1 MIISKVSLWN
11 FRKFRAREDGT
22 PGLSVSF
29 QKGLNALIGE
39 NDAGKSAI
47 IDAIKMVLQTQS
59 GEYIKVIEEDFYT
72 DIIGNSV
79 DEFSVEC
86 VFDEFTE
93 SEAKNFIEWLTFFK
107 NIDTGEVKYSLKLY
121 FKAWKEKNRIF
132 TELKAGTNE
141 EGVRLDGKARELL
154 KCIYLRPLRD
164 AAREMSSG
172 RNSRI
177 SQILFNHPLFV
188 NKSDHELVTILKEAN
203 EKIEKYFTEE
213 SGNDVLGRIR
223 DTLKEFLISGS
234 SSEASLKTSNM
245 KLKAI
250 LESLSLSIA
259 EIQPGLGTHN
269 LLFIAAEL
277 LLLNH
282 DENNGLK
289 LALIEE
295 LEAHLHPQ
303 AQLRLISY
311 LQKEYDD
318 SGIQVIIS
326 THSTILASKINIKNI
341 ILCKN
346 EQAFSLSPEN
356 TKLNKGDYLFLQRFL
371 DVTKANLFFA
381 QGVIMVE
388 GDAENLLI
396 PVLAD
401 ILDLNL
407 EKHGVSVVN
416 VGSVAFLRYS
426 NIFKRNDGT
435 TIGIPVSIVT
445 DSDIEPKY
453 IDGHFEKFD
462 SETTTAIEKKKK
474 DYDFKDIKTY
484 VAPRWT
490 LEYSLA
496 LSTLNK
502 ALFESILYAKKIQ
515 NSDTYALTAAKIKSV
530 DEEVKQCFEEWE
542 GKDPAEV
549 AYIIYH
555 DIMLDKAKVDKCPN
569 KISKAITAQCLAN
582 YLRWKTIKVNEEEFG
597 KEKMF
602 DFELNQTNPNKEEKE
617 KIKKLIET
625 DEYLKY
631 LVQAIKHATG
641 IEAEMEI
648 SKK

>member
-1 MIISKVSLWN
+1 MILLEVSLWN
-11 FRKFRAREDGT
+11 FRKFHALENGK
-22 PGLSVSF
+22 PGLQVKF
-29 QKGLNALIGE
+29 HKGLNALIGE

-59 GEYIKVIEEDFYT
+59 GEYIKVTEDDFYT
-72 DIIGNSV
+72 SNTGDSV
-79 DEFSVEC
+79 NEFSVKC
-86 VFDEFTE
+86 IFQEFTVN
-93 SEAKNFIEWLTFFK
+93 EAKNFIEWLTFSK
-107 NIDTGEVKYSLKLY
+107 DANTEEVEYSLVLN
-121 FKAWKEKNRIF
+121 FKAWKEKNRIY
-132 TELKAGTNE
+132 TEVKAGSRE
-141 EGVRLDGKARELL
+141 DGIRLDGKAKELL
-154 KCIYLRPLRD
+154 KCTYLRPLRD

-177 SQILFNHPLFV
+177 SQILFNHPLFE
-188 NKSDHELVTILKEAN
+188 NKKDHELVGILKEAN
-203 EKIEKYFTEE
+203 EKIEKYFTEDE
-213 SGNDVLGRIR
+213 GNEVLGRIR
-223 DTLKEFLISGS
+223 NTLQEFLAFGASRD
-234 SSEASLKTSNM
+234 ASLKTSNM

-250 LESLSLSIA
+250 LESLSLSIS
-259 EIQPGLGTHN
+259 EVQPGLGTHN

-311 LQKEYDD
+311 LQKEYNNE
-318 SGIQVIIS
+318 GIQVIVS

-346 EQAFSLSPEN
+346 GNTFSLNPEN
-356 TKLNKGDYLFLQRFL
+356 TQLSKGDYLFLQRFL

-381 QGVIMVE
+381 QGIIMVE

-407 EKHGVSVVN
+407 EKYGVSIVN
-416 VGSVAFLRYS
+416 VGSVAFFRYA
-426 NIFKRNDGT
+426 NIFKRKDET

-445 DSDIEPKY
+445 DSDVEPKY
-453 IDGHFEKFD
+453 IEGQFEQFD
-462 SETTTAIEKKKK
+462 EKTKNAIERKKKE
-474 DYDFKDIKTY
+474 YDFGDIKTF

-496 LSTLNK
+496 LSFLK
-502 ALFESILYAKKIQ
+502 KVLYKSVLYARKIQ
-515 NSDTYALTAAKIKSV
+515 NSDTYALTQQKI
-530 DEEVKQCFEEWE
+530 EEIDLEVQQKLKEKEDNQ
-542 GKDPAEV
+542 PAEL
-549 AYIIYH
+549 AYFIYH
-555 DIMLDKAKVDKCPN
+555 DIMLDKASEKGYSN
-569 KISKAITAQCLAN
+569 KISKAITAQCLSN
-582 YLRWKTIKVNEEEFG
+582 YLKWKCIKINGKPLE

-602 DFELNQTNPNKEEKE
+602 DFELYQTAADQEMKE
-617 KIKKLIET
+617 KIKKKIEN
-625 DEYLKY
+625 DNYLKY
-631 LVQAIKHATG
+631 LVDAIKHATG
-641 IEAEMEI
+641 VR
-648 SKK
+648 

>member
-1 MIISKVSLWN
+1 MILSEVNLWN
-11 FRKFRAREDGT
+11 FRKFRVEEGEE
-22 PGLSVSF
+22 PGLSVKF
-29 QKGLNALIGE
+29 HKGLNALIGE

-47 IDAIKMVLQTQS
+47 IDAIKLVLQTQS
-59 GEYIKVIEEDFYT
+59 GEYIRVIEDDFYT
-72 DIIGNSV
+72 DVEGNSV
-79 DEFSVEC
+79 NEFFIECVFNEFSV
-86 VFDEFTE
+86 
-93 SEAKNFIEWLTFFK
+93 SEAKNFIEWLTFSK
-107 NIDTGEVKYSLKLY
+107 NTDTGEVVYSLKL
-121 FKAWKEKNRIF
+121 FFRAWKEKNRIF

-141 EGVRLDGKARELL
+141 DGARLDGKARELL
-154 KCIYLRPLRD
+154 KCTYLRPLRD
-164 AAREMSSG
+164 AAKEMSSG

-177 SQILFNHPLFV
+177 SQILFNHPLFE
-188 NKSDHELVTILKEAN
+188 NKSDHELVSILKEAN
-203 EKIEKYFTEE
+203 DKIEKYFTED
-213 SGNDVLGRIR
+213 SGNVVLGKIR
-223 DTLKEFLISGS
+223 DTLKEFLITGS
-234 SSEASLKTSNM
+234 PNDALLQTSSM

-282 DENNGLK
+282 DENSGLK

-303 AQLRLISY
+303 AQLRLINY

-346 EQAFSLSPEN
+346 KHAFSLDPEY
-356 TKLNKGDYLFLQRFL
+356 TKLSRGDYLFLQRFL
-371 DVTKANLFFA
+371 DVTKSNLFFA
-381 QGVIMVE
+381 QGIIMVE

-401 ILDLNL
+401 LLGLNL

-416 VGSVAFLRYS
+416 VGSVAFFRYA
-426 NIFKRNDGT
+426 NIFKRIDGT

-453 IDGHFEKFD
+453 IDDKFEKY
-462 SETTTAIEKKKK
+462 EEATKVAIEKKEKE
-474 DYDFKDIKTY
+474 YNFGDISTF
-484 VAPRWT
+484 VAPKWT
-490 LEYSLA
+490 LEYTLA
-496 LSTLNK
+496 LSSLRK
-502 ALFESILYAKKIQ
+502 ELYRSILYAKKIQ
-515 NSDTYALTAAKIKSV
+515 NSDTYALTAEKIESADSDVEQFFV
-530 DEEVKQCFEEWE
+530 DNKE
-542 GKDPAEV
+542 KDPEEV

-555 DIMLDKAKVDKCPN
+555 DIMLDQSKKYPN

-582 YLRWKTIKVNEEEFG
+582 YLRWKCIKVNEMKLE
-597 KEKMF
+597 KIKMF
-602 DFELNQTNPNKEEKE
+602 DFELYQTSLDKEEKE
-617 KIKKLIET
+617 KIKQEIEK
-625 DEYLKY
+625 DEYLNY
-631 LVQAIKHATG
+631 LVSAIKHATG
-641 IEAEMEI
+641 ADEQVE
-648 SKK
+648 